1 MTPELDYPRKFDR
14 IRADR
19 DTHILL
25 LRRRDKQNPPKPKQY
40 IALNTNILH
49 SIKDK
54 PFLLCPKLL

>member
-25 LRRRDKQNPPKPKQY
+25 LHKQNPPKPKQY
-40 IALNTNILH
+40 IALNTNIFH

-54 PFLLCPKLL
+54 PFLLRPKLL